1 MTNFNLAQRPPYSAT
16 WGLRLMR
23 RWEVLLAILLI
34 LVMIGNSFLSP
45 YFLDPYNLADATA
58 NFTEKA
64 MIALPMALLIIVREI
79 DISVASIMALASLLI
94 GLAAEAGVGV
104 PGLVA
109 IGLLTGLAAGLLNG
123 VLIAGL
129 GLPSIVVTIGTLSL
143 FRGITSVVLGDRAIT
158 AYPEAF
164 TDLATMKVIPFV
176 SLEFALFLVLAAVF
190 ALVLHGTVVGR
201 RLYAIGLNPTA
212 ARFSGLN
219 VRRTKLVLFTLT
231 GLTAGL
237 AAVFL
242 TARIGSTRPNIASGW
257 ELEIITMVILG
268 GVSIAGGAG
277 TIGGVVLA
285 VFLLGMAGFGMGL
298 LNVPGIVM
306 STLIGLLLLI
316 AVAVPQLLARFRR
329 GGGS

>member
-1 MTNFNLAQRPPYSAT
+1 MTSLKLAPLPPSSFT

-23 RWEVLLAILLI
+23 RWELLLAVLLV
-34 LVMIGNSFLSP
+34 LVMAGNSLLSP

-94 GLAAEAGVGV
+94 GLAAEAGVGT

-123 VLIAGL
+123 ALVACL

-164 TDLATMKVIPFV
+164 TDLAALKVIPFV
-176 SLEFALFLVLAAVF
+176 SLEFALFLALAAVF
-190 ALVLHGTVVGR
+190 ALVLHGTVIGR
-201 RLYAIGLNPTA
+201 RLYAIGLNPIA

-219 VRRTKLVLFTLT
+219 VARTKLVLFALT
-231 GLTAGL
+231 GLVAGL

-306 STLIGLLLLI
+306 STLIGALLLV
-316 AVAVPQLLARFRR
+316 AVAVPQFAARLRR
-329 GGGS
+329 KGKA

>member
-1 MTNFNLAQRPPYSAT
+1 MTSLKLAPLPPSSFT

-23 RWEVLLAILLI
+23 RWELLLAVLLV
-34 LVMIGNSFLSP
+34 LVMAGNSLLSP

-94 GLAAEAGVGV
+94 GLAAEAGVGT

-109 IGLLTGLAAGLLNG
+109 IGLLTGLVAGLLNG
-123 VLIAGL
+123 ALVAGL

-164 TDLATMKVIPFV
+164 TNLAALKVIPFV
-176 SLEFALFLVLAAVF
+176 SLEFALFLALAAVF
-190 ALVLHGTVVGR
+190 ALVLHGTVIGR
-201 RLYAIGLNPTA
+201 RLYAIGLNPIA

-219 VRRTKLVLFTLT
+219 VARTKLVLFALT
-231 GLTAGL
+231 GLVAGL

-306 STLIGLLLLI
+306 STLIGALLLV
-316 AVAVPQLLARFRR
+316 AVAVPQLAARLRR
-329 GGGS
+329 KGKA

>member
-1 MTNFNLAQRPPYSAT
+1 MTNFNLTPLPPHSFA

-23 RWEVLLAILLI
+23 RWEVLLAVLLL
-34 LVMIGNSFLSP
+34 LVMVGNSFLSP

-123 VLIAGL
+123 TLIAGL

-190 ALVLHGTVVGR
+190 ALVLHGTVMGR

-231 GLTAGL
+231 GLIAGL

-298 LNVPGIVM
+298 VNVPGIVM

-329 GGGS
+329 GGEG

>member
-1 MTNFNLAQRPPYSAT
+1 MTSLKLAPLPPSSFT

-23 RWEVLLAILLI
+23 RWELLLAVLLV
-34 LVMIGNSFLSP
+34 LVMAGNSLLSP

-94 GLAAEAGVGV
+94 GLAAEAGVGT

-123 VLIAGL
+123 ALVAGL

-164 TDLATMKVIPFV
+164 TDLAALKVIPFV
-176 SLEFALFLVLAAVF
+176 SLEFALFLALAAVF
-190 ALVLHGTVVGR
+190 ALVLHGTVIGR
-201 RLYAIGLNPTA
+201 RLYAIGLNPIA

-219 VRRTKLVLFTLT
+219 VARTKLVLFALT
-231 GLTAGL
+231 GLVAGL

-306 STLIGLLLLI
+306 STLIGALLLV
-316 AVAVPQLLARFRR
+316 AVAVPQLAARLRR
-329 GGGS
+329 KGKA

>member
-1 MTNFNLAQRPPYSAT
+1 MTSLKLAPLPPSSFT

-23 RWEVLLAILLI
+23 RWELLLAVLLV
-34 LVMIGNSFLSP
+34 LVMAGNSLLSP

-79 DISVASIMALASLLI
+79 DISVASIIALASLLI
-94 GLAAEAGVGV
+94 GLAAEAGVGT

-123 VLIAGL
+123 ALVAGL

-164 TDLATMKVIPFV
+164 TDLAALKVIPFV
-176 SLEFALFLVLAAVF
+176 SLEFALFLALAAVF
-190 ALVLHGTVVGR
+190 ALVLHGTVIGR
-201 RLYAIGLNPTA
+201 RLYAIGLNPIA

-219 VRRTKLVLFTLT
+219 VARTKLVLFALT
-231 GLTAGL
+231 GLVAGL

-306 STLIGLLLLI
+306 STLIGALLLV
-316 AVAVPQLLARFRR
+316 AVAVPQLAARLRR
-329 GGGS
+329 KGKA